1 VEGKYSTA
9 AARWAAV
16 GPYYAMFPT
25 SFADDVVARFT
36 EPGEWV
42 FDPFAGRGTAVY
54 SAAIAGRH
62 GVGIEVN
69 PVGWLY
75 GATKLAV
82 APREDVEARLR
93 EIEQATPA
101 QASGAADLP
110 EFFSWCFSERVV
122 AFLLTARSLLDWR
135 DSNTDRTL
143 MAFILVYLHGK
154 HDASLSNQM
163 RQTKAMAPRYA
174 VNWWRERGLKPP
186 DIDPGAFLQRR
197 IAWRYARGVPAV
209 QDSHLFL
216 GDCTRQVE
224 GLASRWAESTIQPA
238 RLLLTSPPYFKLA
251 NYHYD
256 QWLRLW
262 MLGGNPDA
270 NRPGGENRGKF
281 EGQAAYAT
289 LLVSAF
295 QNAAAYLAYNAV
307 IYVRTG
313 SRPVTYEATT
323 AALAQVFPNHGVVAE
338 GRPYTRPTQT
348 RLFGDHEPKAGE
360 IDLILR
366 VP

>member
-1 VEGKYSTA
+1 
-9 AARWAAV
+9 
-16 GPYYAMFPT
+16 
-25 SFADDVVARFT
+25 
-36 EPGEWV
+36 
-42 FDPFAGRGTAVY
+42 
-54 SAAIAGRH
+54 
-62 GVGIEVN
+62 
-69 PVGWLY
+69 
-75 GATKLAV
+75 
-82 APREDVEARLR
+82 
-93 EIEQATPA
+93 
-101 QASGAADLP
+101 
-110 EFFSWCFSERVV
+110 
-122 AFLLTARSLLDWR
+122 
-135 DSNTDRTL
+135 

-154 HDASLSNQM
+154 IDASLSNQM

-186 DIDPGAFLQRR
+186 DLDPGAFLRRR
-197 IAWRYARGVPAV
+197 IAWRYAQGVPTV
-209 QDSHLFL
+209 QESYLFL

-224 GLASRWAESTIQPA
+224 GLASRWAERKIQPA
-238 RLLLTSPPYFKLA
+238 RLLITSPPYFKLA

-270 NRPGGENRGKF
+270 NRLGEENRGKF
-281 EGQAAYAT
+281 EGQAAYAA
-289 LLVSAF
+289 LLVTAF
-295 QNAAAYLAYNAV
+295 KNATAYLAPDAV

-360 IDLILR
+360 VDLILR
-366 VP
+366 VQ